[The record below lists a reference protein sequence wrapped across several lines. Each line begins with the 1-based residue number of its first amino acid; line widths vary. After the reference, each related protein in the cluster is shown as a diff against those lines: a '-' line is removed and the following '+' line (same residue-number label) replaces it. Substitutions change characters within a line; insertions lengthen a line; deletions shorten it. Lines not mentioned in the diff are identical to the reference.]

1 MINLSDY
8 NKAGIFIEE
17 RNNSVIDTPVAQEA
31 VVNFIPGFSRKG
43 TVFNRPVLIK
53 TKTERQTYFGDI
65 DRVLEKKGS
74 FFHRTIDVAIQS
86 APIWALNLL
95 KTSSLDVLNYA
106 SVSLSAQFDNDP
118 IATEQYD
125 SFFNKSGFWQRDTE
139 SFLNFAQN
147 SERMIHFTNV
157 SDKKITMFMFK
168 SRQTEFNVTAE
179 TWYGGATKVPT
190 WIRPT
195 DLMSDYMVRVVVVAN
210 DWSNYVTLAAD
221 NNYTKYFTT
230 SGLRKEKVDSFI
242 KDANVTLLGDYNGSL
257 IPYFRDSKNQNIFI
271 ETLVNL
277 ETDKTGL
284 FCSYDIDNVEAD
296 FPNGNVD
303 IIGQSLVDNTRQNIN
318 FMSYDETIE
327 EKDTFTATALNRLGN
342 VIGVG
347 TALVNKKNGFVGTTT
362 ATLGGSFGTV
372 DTPSITY
379 TSGTCVIN
387 NTDVTLTGAAV
398 NFTALPVPTTTTNY
412 RIDLVYV
419 DSAGTINLL
428 EGTVAEL
435 ANGLVEATAV
445 SAGLTYPA
453 TYPTGAILLGYVFR
467 SRTTAPVHG
476 NTHVPLSVGVGGF
489 IDLSISSTPS
499 GTLDILVTTTA
510 INNVTLTFNGTAS
523 ATKANYAAYRRL
535 QFFNELATLKV
546 LSTSV
551 IRTQAPST
559 TPSKKV
565 DLAAAT
571 WADNYSSGSG
581 DKFVTITVAAGLDIA
596 TEPATG
602 NAFTFY
608 YVDDEFVMGTIGL
621 ETVNDYT
628 TQTAN
633 YGIVA
638 KQSEMYLDFY
648 DGVIKTGDHFFVKQ
662 AVTTTMKFVHYTNTA
677 NPTAV
682 GDYLI
687 LNTTTDAAAITALG
701 ISVGNLNVHILIQ
714 DHAVNANDYVISRA
728 ELHNTPSGQFGPAL
742 LADGFMIAGEIALKV
757 NNVVST
763 YSTLS
768 TIDIYNYDLKVYL
781 KMYRLGSVMKAIF
794 YADNELTSP
803 YTIPGGL
810 SSINTSINVF
820 SGEASYNQTI
830 EIEQHASYTITDTK
844 FLIDLARYAEVK
856 VGDYI
861 KAHVITEDLQP
872 GEFAKKFTR
881 IIKKTPWSGNTT
893 YGVSYAEITT
903 DSKYHVD
910 IYGTDDLQTERYTTI
925 EDYVDTYKAITMNGY
940 VPQATSIPDGSETR
954 QGEIL
959 DIIGTGTSLYNAI
972 INKNKF
978 NFRYLIDCWGNGLTE
993 FSKQQLVDI
1002 TGKRKNCM
1010 AFINMPSAK
1019 AFKNSSSPSFTKDD
1033 GTLSLTHVKNG
1044 GDLESNPAFL
1054 YSFATGEGNTDGRPT
1069 AGYFFPYVTVDDNGR
1084 PLAFPPAA
1092 HIANTYMRKLNST
1105 IAGVYNWTV
1114 AAGSEDGRVLGIS
1127 NVEMDFTEE
1136 DLIDM
1141 YAMGANPIV
1150 YAKNKGFYLETEW
1163 TALRTPLSSLS
1174 YLHAREVL
1182 IDLEN
1187 DLYAML
1193 LKYQWKFNTAANR
1206 AKIKREADEICQKYV
1221 DRSGLYAYQN
1231 IIDETNNTPTLI
1243 DNQFG
1248 LLETYVEITKA
1259 MGIIVNVINVMA
1271 TGQLGTSTGFAG

>member
-1 MINLSDY
+1 MINTSDY

-17 RNNSVIDTPVAQEA
+17 INNSVIDTPAAQEA

-43 TVFNRPVLIK
+43 TVFNRPVLVK
-53 TKTERQTYFGDI
+53 TKTERATYFGDI
-65 DRVLEKKGS
+65 DRVLEKKGD
-74 FFHRTIDVAIQS
+74 FFHRTVDVAIQT
-86 APIWALNLL
+86 APVWALNLL
-95 KTSSLDVLNYA
+95 KTTSLDVLNYA
-106 SVSLSAQFDNDP
+106 SVSLSAQYDNDDV
-118 IATEQYD
+118 ATEEYD

-139 SFLNFAQN
+139 SFLNFAQD
-147 SERMIHFTNV
+147 SEKMLHLTNV
-157 SDKKITMFMFK
+157 SDKKITVFMFK
-168 SRQTEFNVTAE
+168 SKLAGFDVTAE

-210 DWSNYVTLAAD
+210 DWSSYVSLAAD
-221 NNYTKYFTT
+221 NNYSKYFTT

-271 ETLVNL
+271 ETLINL
-277 ETDKTGL
+277 DTDKTGL
-284 FCSYDIDNVEAD
+284 FASYDIDNVETD

-303 IIGQSLVDNTRQNIN
+303 VIGQSLVDNTRQKIK
-318 FMSYDETIE
+318 FMSYSETIE
-327 EKDTFTATALNRLGN
+327 EKDSFDATALNSLGN

-347 TALVNKKNGFVGTTT
+347 SALVNKKNGWVTTT
-362 ATLGGSFGTV
+362 AATLGGSFTTV
-372 DTPSITY
+372 VAPSITY
-379 TSGTCVIN
+379 SAGSCIIN
-387 NTDVTLTGAAV
+387 NTTVTIAGGVV
-398 NFTALPVPTTTTNY
+398 NFTALPAPVTTTMY
-412 RIDLVYV
+412 RIDMVYIDSTGALNLV
-419 DSAGTINLL
+419 
-428 EGTVAEL
+428 EGTAVEL
-435 ANGLVEATAV
+435 ANSLAESAAV
-445 SAGLTYPA
+445 TAGLTYPA
-453 TYPTGAILLGYVFR
+453 SYPNNAIVAAYVFR
-467 SRTTAPVHG
+467 TRTTAPVYA
-476 NTHVPLSVGVGGF
+476 NTHVPVSITTTGF
-489 IDLSISSTPS
+489 VDLTISSTPS
-499 GTLDILVTTTA
+499 GTLDILVTTTS
-510 INNVTLTFNGTAS
+510 INNVTLTFNGTAT

-535 QFFNELATLKV
+535 QFFNELASKKV

-571 WADNYSSGSG
+571 WADNYSSGTG

-602 NAFTFY
+602 NKFTFY
-608 YVDDEFVMGTIGL
+608 YVDNEFVMGTIGL
-621 ETVNDYT
+621 ETLNDYT
-628 TQTAN
+628 LATTN

-638 KQSEMYLDFY
+638 KNSEMYGDFY

-682 GDYLI
+682 GDYII
-687 LNTTTDAAAITALG
+687 LNTTTDSAAITALG
-701 ISVGNLNVHILIQ
+701 IAVGNLNSHILIQ

-728 ELHNTPSGQFGPAL
+728 EVYNTGGGLFGPAL
-742 LADGFMIAGEIALKV
+742 YAGGYLTTGEIAIKV
-757 NNVVST
+757 NNTVTT

-768 TIDIYNYDLKVYL
+768 TIDVYNYNLKVYL
-781 KMYRLGSVMKAIF
+781 KMYRLGSNMKAIF
-794 YADNELTSP
+794 YSDNALTAP

-810 SSINTSINVF
+810 TAINTSINIF
-820 SGEASYNQTI
+820 SGEASYNQTV
-830 EIEQHASYTITDTK
+830 EIENHASYTITDTK
-844 FLIDLARYAEVK
+844 FLIDLARYPEVK

-861 KAHVITEDLQP
+861 KAHVDTEDLQP

-893 YGVSYAEITT
+893 YSVSYAEITT

-910 IYGTDDLQTERYTTI
+910 DFGGDLQTERYTTI
-925 EDYVDTYKAITMNGY
+925 EDYVDTYKAIALAGF
-940 VPQATSIPDGSETR
+940 VPQAASIPDGTETR
-954 QGEIL
+954 QSEIL
-959 DIIGTGTSLYNAI
+959 DIIGTGTNLFNAI
-972 INKNKF
+972 VNKNKF

-1002 TGKRKNCM
+1002 CGKRKNCLG
-1010 AFINMPSAK
+1010 FINMPSAK
-1019 AFKNSSSPSFTKDD
+1019 AFKNSSSPSFTNED
-1033 GTLSLTHVKNG
+1033 GTLNLNFVRNG
-1044 GDLESNPAFL
+1044 GDLESNPSFL
-1054 YSFATGEGNTDGRPT
+1054 YSFATGEGTTDGRP
-1069 AGYFFPYVTVDDNGR
+1069 AVGYFFPYVTVNDNGR

-1092 HIANTYMRKLNST
+1092 YVANTYMRKLNST
-1105 IAGVYNWTV
+1105 IAGIYNWTV
-1114 AAGSEDGRVLGIS
+1114 AAGSEDGKILGIA
-1127 NVEMDFTEE
+1127 NVEMDFNDEA
-1136 DLIDM
+1136 LIEL
-1141 YAMGANPIV
+1141 YAMGANPLV
-1150 YAKNKGFYLETEW
+1150 YAKNKGFYIESEW

-1221 DRSGLYAYQN
+1221 DRSGLYAYRN
-1231 IIDETNNTPTLI
+1231 VIDETNNTPELI

-1259 MGIIVNVINVMA
+1259 MGVIVNKINVMA
-1271 TGQLGTSTGFAG
+1271 TGALGNSTGFTA

>member
-53 TKTERQTYFGDI
+53 SKTERQTYFGDI

-86 APIWALNLL
+86 APVWALNLL
-95 KTSSLDVLNYA
+95 KTTSVDLLNYA
-106 SVSLSAQFDNDP
+106 SVSLSAQFDNDDV
-118 IATEQYD
+118 ATEQYD

-168 SRQTEFNVTAE
+168 STASEFNVTAE
-179 TWYGGATKVPT
+179 TWYGGASKVPSY
-190 WIRPT
+190 IRPT
-195 DLMSDYMVRVVVVAN
+195 DLMSDFMVRVVVVAN
-210 DWSNYVTLAAD
+210 DWSSYVALAAD
-221 NNYTKYFTT
+221 NNYSKYFTT
-230 SGLRKEKVDSFI
+230 AGLRKEKIDSFI

-257 IPYFRDSKNQNIFI
+257 IPYFRDSKNNNIFI
-271 ETLVNL
+271 ETLINL
-277 ETDKTGL
+277 DTDRSGL
-284 FCSYDIDNVEAD
+284 FCSYDIDNVESD
-296 FPNGNVD
+296 FPNGNLD
-303 IIGQSLVDNTRQNIN
+303 IIGQSLVDNYRQRIK

-327 EKDTFTATALNRLGN
+327 EKDSYDATALNRLGN

-347 TALVNKKNGFVGTTT
+347 SSLVNKKNGWVTTT
-362 ATLGGSFGTV
+362 AATLGGSFTSVTGPT
-372 DTPSITY
+372 ITY
-379 TSGTCVIN
+379 SAGTCVIN
-387 NTDVTLTGAAV
+387 DTNVTIAGGVVT
-398 NFTALPVPTTTTNY
+398 FTSLPAPVTTTMY
-412 RIDLVYV
+412 RIDLVYI
-419 DSAGTINLL
+419 DSTGALNLL
-428 EGTVAEL
+428 EGTSAEL
-435 ANGLVEATAV
+435 ANSLTEAQAV
-445 SAGLTYPA
+445 TAGLTYPA
-453 TYPTGAILLGYVFR
+453 TYPTGAILAGYVFR
-467 SRTTAPVHG
+467 TRTTAPVYA
-476 NTHVPLSVGVGGF
+476 NTHVPLSIGVGGF
-489 IDLSISSTPS
+489 VDLTISSTPS

-510 INNVTLTFNGTAS
+510 INNVTLTFNGTAT

-535 QFFNELATLKV
+535 QMFNELASKKV

-565 DLAAAT
+565 DLTAST
-571 WADNYSSGSG
+571 WSDNYSSGTG
-581 DKFVTITVAAGLDIA
+581 DKFVTITTTAGIDIA

-602 NAFTFY
+602 SKFTFY

-638 KQSEMYLDFY
+638 KESELYNDFY
-648 DGVIKTGDHFFVKQ
+648 DGVVKTGDHFFVKQ

-687 LNTTTDAAAITALG
+687 LNSTTDSAAITALA
-701 ISVGNLNVHILIQ
+701 IAVGNLNIHILIQ
-714 DHAVNANDYVISRA
+714 DHAVNANDYTISRA
-728 ELHNTPSGQFGPAL
+728 EVYNTGSGLFGPAL
-742 LADGFMIAGEIALKV
+742 YTDGFLTTGEIALKV
-757 NNVVST
+757 NNTVST

-768 TIDIYNYDLKVYL
+768 TIDIYNYNLKVYL
-781 KMYRLGSVMKAIF
+781 KMFRLGSVMKAIF
-794 YADNELTSP
+794 YSDNTLISP

-830 EIEQHASYTITDTK
+830 EIEQHGSYTITDTK
-844 FLIDLARYAEVK
+844 FLIDLARYGEVK

-861 KAHVITEDLQP
+861 KAHVETGDLQP

-881 IIKKTPWSGNTT
+881 IIKKTPWSGNTANN
-893 YGVSYAEITT
+893 VSYAEITT

-910 IYGTDDLQTERYTTI
+910 IFGTDDLQTERYTTI
-925 EDYVDTYKAITMNGY
+925 EDYVDTYKAITLNGFA
-940 VPQATSIPDGSETR
+940 PQAASIPDGTETR
-954 QGEIL
+954 QSEIL
-959 DIIGTGTSLYNAI
+959 DIIGTGTSLFNAI

-978 NFRYLIDCWGNGLTE
+978 NFRYLIDSFGNGLTE

-1010 AFINMPSAK
+1010 GFINMPSAK
-1019 AFKNSSSPSFTKDD
+1019 AFKNSSSPSFTNTD
-1033 GTLSLTHVKNG
+1033 GTLSLEFVKNG

-1054 YSFATGEGNTDGRPT
+1054 YSFATGEGTGDGRPT
-1069 AGYFFPYVTVDDNGR
+1069 VGYFFPYVTVNDNGR
-1084 PLAFPPAA
+1084 PLAFPPSAY
-1092 HIANTYMRKLNST
+1092 IANTYMRKLNST
-1105 IAGVYNWTV
+1105 IAGIYNWTV
-1114 AAGSEDGRVLGIS
+1114 AAGSEDGKVLGIA
-1127 NVEMDFTEE
+1127 NVEMDFTED
-1136 DLIDM
+1136 DLVQL

-1150 YAKNKGFYLETEW
+1150 YAKNKGFYIETEW
-1163 TALRTPLSSLS
+1163 SALRTPLSSLS

-1193 LKYQWKFNTAANR
+1193 LKYQWKFNTSANR

-1221 DRSGLYAYQN
+1221 DRSGLYAYKN

-1271 TGQLGTSTGFAG
+1271 TGQLGASTGFTA

>member
-17 RNNSVIDTPVAQEA
+17 RNNSVIDTPAAQEA

-74 FFHRTIDVAIQS
+74 FFHRTIDVATQT
-86 APIWALNLL
+86 APVWALNLL

-106 SVSLSAQFDNDP
+106 SVSLSAQYDNDP
-118 IATEQYD
+118 IANEEYD

-168 SRQTEFNVTAE
+168 STQSEFNVTAE
-179 TWYGGATKVPT
+179 TWYGGATNVPT
-190 WIRPT
+190 YIRPT
-195 DLMSDYMVRVVVVAN
+195 DLMSDFMVRVVVVAN
-210 DWSNYVTLAAD
+210 DWSNYVALAAD

-230 SGLRKEKVDSFI
+230 AGLRKEKIDSFI

-257 IPYFRDSKNQNIFI
+257 IPYFRDSKNNNIFI
-271 ETLVNL
+271 ETLINL

-296 FPNGNVD
+296 FPNGNID

-327 EKDTFTATALNRLGN
+327 EKDTFSATALNRLGN

-347 TALVNKKNGFVGTTT
+347 SSLVNKKNGWVSTTA
-362 ATLGGSFGTV
+362 ATLGGSFATV
-372 DTPSITY
+372 TAPSITY
-379 TSGTCVIN
+379 SAGTCVIN
-387 NTDVTLTGAAV
+387 DTDVTIAGGVV
-398 NFTALPVPTTTTNY
+398 NFTSLTAPVSTTMY
-412 RIDLVYV
+412 RIDLVYI
-419 DSAGTINLL
+419 DSTGALNLL
-428 EGTVAEL
+428 EGTAVEL
-435 ANGLVEATAV
+435 ANGLTESAAV
-445 SAGLTYPA
+445 TAGLTYPA
-453 TYPTGAILLGYVFR
+453 TYPNSAILAGYVFR
-467 SRTTAPVHG
+467 TRTTGPVYA
-476 NTHVPLSVGVGGF
+476 NTHVPVSIGVGGF
-489 IDLSISSTPS
+489 VDLSISSTPS

-510 INNVTLTFNGTAS
+510 INNVTLTFNGTAT
-523 ATKANYAAYRRL
+523 ATKANYFAYRRL
-535 QFFNELATLKV
+535 QMFNELASKKV

-571 WADNYSSGSG
+571 WADNYSSGTG
-581 DKFVTITVAAGLDIA
+581 DKFVTITVASGLDIA

-602 NAFTFY
+602 SKFTFY

-638 KQSEMYLDFY
+638 KESELYNDFY
-648 DGVIKTGDHFFVKQ
+648 DGVVKTGDHFFVKQ

-682 GDYLI
+682 GDYII
-687 LNTTTDAAAITALG
+687 LNSTTDSAAITALG
-701 ISVGNLNVHILIQ
+701 IAVGNLNIHILIQ

-728 ELHNTPSGQFGPAL
+728 EVYNTGSGQFGPAL
-742 LADGFMIAGEIALKV
+742 YADGYLTTGEIALKV

-768 TIDIYNYDLKVYL
+768 TVDVYNYNLKVYL

-794 YADNELTSP
+794 YADNALTSP

-810 SSINTSINVF
+810 TSINTSINVF

-861 KAHVITEDLQP
+861 KAYVDTGSLQP

-910 IYGTDDLQTERYTTI
+910 IYDTDDLQTERYTTI
-925 EDYVDTYKAITMNGY
+925 EDYVDTYKAITLNGF
-940 VPQATSIPDGSETR
+940 VPQATSIPDGTETR
-954 QGEIL
+954 QSEIL
-959 DIIGTGTSLYNAI
+959 DIMGNGTSLFNAI
-972 INKNKF
+972 VNKNKF

-993 FSKQQLVDI
+993 FSKQQLVDV

-1010 AFINMPSAK
+1010 GFINMPSAK
-1019 AFKNSSSPSFTKDD
+1019 AFKNSSSPSFTKAD
-1033 GTLSLTHVKNG
+1033 GTLSLEHVKNG

-1069 AGYFFPYVTVDDNGR
+1069 VGYFFPYVTVNDNGR
-1084 PLAFPPAA
+1084 PLAFPPSAYV
-1092 HIANTYMRKLNST
+1092 ANTYMRKLNST

-1114 AAGSEDGRVLGIS
+1114 AAGSEDGKVQGIA
-1127 NVEMDFTEE
+1127 NVEMDFTED
-1136 DLIDM
+1136 DLIQM

-1150 YAKNKGFYLETEW
+1150 YAKNKGFYIETEW
-1163 TALRTPLSSLS
+1163 TALRSPLSSLS

-1221 DRSGLYAYQN
+1221 DRSGLYAYRN
-1231 IIDETNNTPTLI
+1231 VIDETNNTPTLI

-1259 MGIIVNVINVMA
+1259 MGVIVNVINVMA
-1271 TGQLGTSTGFAG
+1271 TGQLGTSTGFTA